1 MILNEET
8 VDIATIDAEINKSL
22 ESFKKWKEARPPRQS
37 VSREEFATA
46 IESVPA
52 ETLELIARYIDRMV
66 GVIF

>member
-8 VDIATIDAEINKSL
+8 ADIATIDAEINKSL

-37 VSREEFATA
+37 VSREEFAATVKSLPM
-46 IESVPA
+46 EK
-52 ETLELIARYIDRMV
+52 LELVARYIDRMV